1 MNVINGLSLLFT
13 IGSVFGICMLLWMN
27 TNAGKKWLEEL

>member
-1 MNVINGLSLLFT
+1 MNMFNGLTLLFM
-13 IGSVFGICMLLWMN
+13 IGSFLGICMLLWMN